1 MIIIYQAKEKI
12 KKYFSKKSSPLI
24 CGNCSSERLSIAD
37 EAELKCDMCGWRK
50 YLPLGRLD
58 KRPFKLQI
66 RYKGFAVR
74 GKRTPLTVGIKDND
88 SEPNRVMKYQVHCP
102 ECFEMTKQGPR
113 KRSNNNNG
121 FHYEIRMKCENH
133 HITTLMESSH
143 TGDLFGWR

>member
-37 EAELKCDMCGWRK
+37 EAEFKCDMCGWRK
-50 YLPLGRLD
+50 YLPLGRID

-66 RYKGFAVR
+66 RYKGFAVK
-74 GKRTPLTVGIKDND
+74 GKRTPLTVGIKDNE
-88 SEPNRVMKYQVHCP
+88 SEPNRVMKYQVYCP
-102 ECFEMTKQGPR
+102 ECFEITKQGPR
-113 KRSNNNNG
+113 TRRDNNNG
-121 FHYEIRMKCENH
+121 FHYDIRMKCENL

-143 TGDLFGWR
+143 TGELFGWR